1 MDMIRAV
8 RFLQGLRRE
17 KGMIQEQLAEQ
28 LGVTRRTVSR
38 RVTGNNMPDLDI
50 LIKLSGLY
58 GVDHRQIL
66 NGKRDNEKMNEDTKE
81 IVLQPR

>member
-8 RFLQGLRRE
+8 RYLRGLRRE

-50 LIKLSGLY
+50 LIKLSDLY